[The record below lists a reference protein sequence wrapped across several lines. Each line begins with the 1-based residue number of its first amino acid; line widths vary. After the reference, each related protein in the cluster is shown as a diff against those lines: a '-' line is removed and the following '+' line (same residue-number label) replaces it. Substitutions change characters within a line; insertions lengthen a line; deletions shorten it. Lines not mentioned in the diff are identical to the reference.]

1 MHALRRIAMKK
12 YRVMIWT
19 SVDVEAE
26 SDDQAQEKASDMLIG
41 GEINNG
47 EFFIEP
53 EEFFPSEYRE
63 SNE

>member
-1 MHALRRIAMKK
+1 
-12 YRVMIWT
+12 MIWT

>member
-1 MHALRRIAMKK
+1 MKK

-26 SDDQAQEKASDMLIG
+26 SDEEAQEKASDMLIG

-53 EEFFPSEYRE
+53 EEFFPSEYEE